1 MVSRNPVG
9 AGLRSP
15 RVRIV
20 SALILFGVRPTL
32 ASTNHRIGR
41 SGAQDAV
48 LAYCAILG
56 REINRRSEFLMI
68 AFSLGRK

>member
-20 SALILFGVRPTL
+20 SALILFGVRLAL

-41 SGAQDAV
+41 SSAQDAV

-56 REINRRSEFLMI
+56 R
-68 AFSLGRK
+68 